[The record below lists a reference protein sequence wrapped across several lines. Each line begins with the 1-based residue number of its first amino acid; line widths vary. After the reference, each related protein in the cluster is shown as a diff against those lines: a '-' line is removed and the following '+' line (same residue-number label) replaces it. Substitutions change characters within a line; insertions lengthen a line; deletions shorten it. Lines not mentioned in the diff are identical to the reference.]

1 MEETRTEGL
10 ALPKRGD
17 DRPGPAARAPSW
29 KERLDRIIEDL
40 TPKMVE
46 VRRHLHAHPEPSGNE
61 LATTRYL
68 QEQLTCAGSL
78 QIVDGPEGRGLVA
91 SQSHPPSQP
100 EIAFRADIDALWIR
114 DAKDV
119 PYRSRVDGVMHAC
132 GHDAHSAMV
141 LGTCL
146 ALRRAETDGVLPWP
160 VRWRAIFQP
169 SEETCRGAQAMIE
182 HGALVGV
189 SAIIGLHVDPTRL
202 LGTIGVKD
210 GILTAT

>member
-10 ALPKRGD
+10 ALPQRGD
-17 DRPGPAARAPSW
+17 DRPDPAARAPSW

-119 PYRSRVDGVMHAC
+119 PYRSRVDGV
-132 GHDAHSAMV
+132 
-141 LGTCL
+141 
-146 ALRRAETDGVLPWP
+146 
-160 VRWRAIFQP
+160 
-169 SEETCRGAQAMIE
+169 
-182 HGALVGV
+182 
-189 SAIIGLHVDPTRL
+189 DPTRWIL
-202 LGTIGVKD
+202 STSQTRVTCSWSEVKRIPTLRTSIRDGSAAIGV
-210 GILTAT
+210 ISM